1 MSQASVPALARPRLH
16 WAGDALVL
24 VEFDARIAPEINRR
38 AVALA
43 EAITAARVPGVR
55 DVVPAYSSVGV
66 HVDPLRFDASA
77 LDAVISHDWD
87 RATTPDD
94 AAARVVEIPVCYGG
108 AFGPDLDEVAAFAQ
122 LSPDQVIATHAAG
135 TYRVYMLGF
144 LPGFAYLGGVD
155 AAIAMPR
162 RESPRTAVPVGS
174 VGIAGVQTGV
184 YPTECP
190 GGWRLIGRTPVAM
203 FDVARAQPALLQPG
217 DRVRF
222 VPLAHDRFDE
232 GGPGRPA

>member
-1 MSQASVPALARPRLH
+1 VSGTAAPALARPRLH
-16 WAGDALVL
+16 WSGDALLL
-24 VEFDARIAPEINRR
+24 VEFDARIAPEISRR

-43 EAITAARVPGVR
+43 EAIDAAQVPGVR

-66 HVDPLRFDASA
+66 HVDPLRVDVSG
-77 LDAVISHDWD
+77 LDAVISHEWD
-87 RATTPDD
+87 RAAGGAETP
-94 AAARVVEIPVCYGG
+94 ARTVEIPVCYGG
-108 AFGPDLDEVAAFAQ
+108 AFGPDLDEVAAFA
-122 LSPDQVIATHAAG
+122 SISAEDVVATHTAG

-155 AAIAMPR
+155 PRIAMPR

-190 GGWRLIGRTPVAM
+190 GGWRLIGRTPMAM
-203 FDVARAQPALLQPG
+203 FDASRARPALLQPG
-217 DRVRF
+217 DLVRF
-222 VPLAHDRFDE
+222 VPIAHDRWAAVAA
-232 GGPGRPA
+232 GASA

>member
-1 MSQASVPALARPRLH
+1 MSPASGMALTRPRLH
-16 WAGDALVL
+16 WSGDALVL

-38 AVALA
+38 VVALA
-43 EAITAARVPGVR
+43 GAIGAARVPGVR
-55 DVVPAYSSVGV
+55 DVVPAYASVGV

-77 LDAVISHDWD
+77 LEAVISHDWD
-87 RATTPDD
+87 RATAPEDD
-94 AAARVVEIPVCYGG
+94 TAAIVEIPVCYGG
-108 AFGPDLDEVAAFAQ
+108 AFGPDLDEVATFAAM
-122 LSPDQVIATHAAG
+122 SPEQVIATHAAA

-203 FDVARAQPALLQPG
+203 FDATRTRPALLQPG

-222 VPLAHDRFDE
+222 VPVAADRW
-232 GGPGRPA
+232 GALSAGAPA

>member
-1 MSQASVPALARPRLH
+1 MSPASGAALARPRLH
-16 WAGDALVL
+16 WSGDALVL

-43 EAITAARVPGVR
+43 EAIGAARVPGVR

-66 HVDPLRFDASA
+66 HVDPLRFAPSA
-77 LDAVISHDWD
+77 LEAVISHDWD
-87 RATTPDD
+87 RATAPDD
-94 AAARVVEIPVCYGG
+94 AAAALVEIPVCYGG
-108 AFGPDLDEVAAFAQ
+108 AFGPDLDEVAAFAAM
-122 LSPDQVIATHAAG
+122 SPDQVVATHAAAI
-135 TYRVYMLGF
+135 YRVYMLGF

-203 FDVARAQPALLQPG
+203 FDATRERPAVLQPG

-222 VPLAHDRFDE
+222 VPVAHDRWPSLTV
-232 GGPGRPA
+232 GARA

>member
-1 MSQASVPALARPRLH
+1 MSPAPALARPRLH
-16 WAGDALVL
+16 WSGDSLVL

-43 EAITAARVPGVR
+43 EAIAAAHVTGVR

-66 HVDPLRFDASA
+66 HVDPLRFDAAA
-77 LDAVISHDWD
+77 LDAVVSHDWD
-87 RATTPDD
+87 RATAPDE
-94 AAARVVEIPVCYGG
+94 AAARVVEIPMCYGG
-108 AFGPDLDEVAAFAQ
+108 AFGPDLDEVAAFAGM
-122 LSPDQVIATHAAG
+122 SPEQVVATHAAG

-162 RESPRTAVPVGS
+162 RQSPRTAVPAGS

-203 FDVARAQPALLQPG
+203 FDVARARPALLQPG

-222 VPLAHDRFDE
+222 VPLAHHLFDDRTT
-232 GGPGRPA
+232 GRPV

>member
-1 MSQASVPALARPRLH
+1 MSPVSAAALARPRLH
-16 WAGDALVL
+16 WSGDALVL

-43 EAITAARVPGVR
+43 EAIGAARVPGVR
-55 DVVPAYSSVGV
+55 DVVPAYASVGV

-77 LDAVISHDWD
+77 LESVISHDWD
-87 RATTPDD
+87 RATAPEDGM
-94 AAARVVEIPVCYGG
+94 APVVEIPVCYGG
-108 AFGPDLDEVAAFAQ
+108 AFGPDLDEVAAFARM
-122 LSPDQVIATHAAG
+122 SPDQVIATHAAG

-144 LPGFAYLGGVD
+144 LPGFAYLGGV
-155 AAIAMPR
+155 APAIAMPR
-162 RESPRTAVPVGS
+162 RQSPRTAVPVGS
-174 VGIAGVQTGV
+174 VGIAGAQTGV

-222 VPLAHDRFDE
+222 VPLAHDRFADRDAE
-232 GGPGRPA
+232 RPA